1 MTDLYR
7 STNNLGFRIEKRESD
22 GQWVIVKYD
31 RGQQYT
37 VRVATES
44 EVMQWF
50 QLKAALKE

>member
-7 STNNLGFRIEKRESD
+7 STNNLGFRLQQRDD
-22 GQWVIVKYD
+22 GQWVVVWQDGHGKD
-31 RGQQYT
+31 T
-37 VRVATES
+37 VSRPATPS